1 MTTYHYIEPATL
13 ASWLEDGAEI
23 ALIDV
28 REEGLFGAGHAL
40 LACNVP
46 YSRLELDFPALVP
59 RRATRVVLI
68 GEERPDGRSTA
79 ERAAERLAALGYT
92 GVQLLAGGSAAWQA
106 AGQPLF
112 QGIYVPSKAFAECV
126 ELAFHTPT
134 IEAAELHRLQQQ
146 GADLIVLDSR
156 TTAEYA
162 RYHVPGAISC
172 PGAELVLRFD
182 DLVKSPATQVV
193 VSCAGRTRGIIG
205 AQALINAGVPNPV
218 RALQGGTQDWKL
230 AGLAIESGATAVHGA
245 LGEAAH
251 AAARV
256 RGDDLA
262 RRFDVPE
269 ISLEQ
274 LHAWQADDGRTT
286 YLFDVRSPA
295 EYGAARLPGA
305 TGVAGGQL
313 VQTLDK
319 WVATRGARV
328 VLADDLGV
336 RAQVTAHWL
345 RQLGWD
351 AVVLRHAPDQA
362 IAVAADNAAPAAAIS
377 AEEALALLAAGA
389 AGISV
394 DASADYRAAHP
405 RGAVWSNRSR
415 IDALPQAV
423 RDAKALLVFAADG
436 GVAQLYARDLAQA
449 VAGRVQVVTGGAA
462 QWRAAGIALD
472 STPELPA
479 DAQRID
485 FLFWLHDRHT
495 GNSAASRAYLAWE
508 AQLPQAIGSPAQA
521 GFRLTPH

>member
-1 MTTYHYIEPATL
+1 MSTYHYIEPATL

-134 IEAAELHRLQQQ
+134 IQAAELHRLQQQ

-251 AAARV
+251 AVARV

-328 VLADDLGV
+328 VLVDDLGV

-345 RQLGWD
+345 RQLGW
-351 AVVLRHAPDQA
+351 AGMRWCCAMPLTRRLRLLPTRPRPRPRSPPKKPWPCSPRARPVSRSMPAPTTA
-362 IAVAADNAAPAAAIS
+362 RPT
-377 AEEALALLAAGA
+377 
-389 AGISV
+389 
-394 DASADYRAAHP
+394 RAARSGPTVRASMNCP
-405 RGAVWSNRSR
+405 RPCVTPRRCWCLPPMAAWPSCMRAIWPGPWRAGCRSLQAARRNGARPAWRWTARLNCRPTRNASISCSGCTTATPATARLRAPIWPGKRSCPR
-415 IDALPQAV
+415 PLDPP
-423 RDAKALLVFAADG
+423 RRPVFA
-436 GVAQLYARDLAQA
+436 
-449 VAGRVQVVTGGAA
+449 
-462 QWRAAGIALD
+462 
-472 STPELPA
+472 
-479 DAQRID
+479 
-485 FLFWLHDRHT
+485 
-495 GNSAASRAYLAWE
+495 
-508 AQLPQAIGSPAQA
+508 
-521 GFRLTPH
+521 